1 VKSRIC
7 WELWNAASQI
17 PRSRPYRPISIHWC
31 FQQASPKLIQRFKTF
46 NNKRNKSS
54 YDVAG
59 AVSDQD
65 LEAMVNL
72 ATELNESIRAW
83 LQNVHPDLL
92 KG

>member
-1 VKSRIC
+1 VK
-7 WELWNAASQI
+7 
-17 PRSRPYRPISIHWC
+17 
-31 FQQASPKLIQRFKTF
+31 ASPKLIQRFKAF